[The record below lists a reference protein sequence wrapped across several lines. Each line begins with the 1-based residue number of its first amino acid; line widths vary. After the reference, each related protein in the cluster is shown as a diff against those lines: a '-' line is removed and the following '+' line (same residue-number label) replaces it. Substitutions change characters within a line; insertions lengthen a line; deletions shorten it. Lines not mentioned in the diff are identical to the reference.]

1 MAVPPSG
8 GETHDK
14 THNND
19 NLNPNMVAATHNI
32 VLGRPLGMPLL
43 GPDMIHDP
51 KAVSQHLDRFRKVD
65 LFQQFWSSQIL
76 FGYETSP
83 IGKIIS
89 YFIWLWDR
97 QFLSSHY
104 LSNESKNVLIGNLYV
119 TWTSVL
125 MSCSWI
131 LTWTWTEFWI
141 GCVGRLSDII
151 SAI

>member
-1 MAVPPSG
+1 MTGMMAAPPSE

-14 THNND
+14 AHNNN
-19 NLNPNMVAATHNI
+19 NLNPNMVAAAHNI
-32 VLGRPLGMPLL
+32 DLGRPLGMPLL
-43 GPDMIHDP
+43 GLDMIHDP

-125 MSCSWI
+125 I
-131 LTWTWTEFWI
+131 RAAPGF
-141 GCVGRLSDII
+141 
-151 SAI
+151 